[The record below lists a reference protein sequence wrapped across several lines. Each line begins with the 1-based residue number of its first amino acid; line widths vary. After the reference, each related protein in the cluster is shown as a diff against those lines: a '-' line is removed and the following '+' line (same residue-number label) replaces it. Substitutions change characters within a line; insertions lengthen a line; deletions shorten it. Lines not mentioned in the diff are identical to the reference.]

1 MICCNIY
8 PPSTKYKSIKQIF
21 IIVPSTSKKKR
32 QSTPQV
38 LAENPAKA
46 SDDFYAL
53 GKVIYCAL
61 TGLAVNE
68 YPGVPADMTISIDAN
83 LNKALRESC
92 SQPINSTAEFRKL
105 LAGKHLTPSPQKTK
119 DKRQAAAETNTFR
132 RDDCSLAGTFVY
144 LFYQPKKMEAKHIP
158 KSVQFDPEVE
168 KSGSGSRM

>member
-38 LAENPAKA
+38 LAGNPAKA
-46 SDDFYAL
+46 GDDFYAL

-68 YPGVPADMTISIDAN
+68 YPGIPADMTISIDAN

-105 LAGKHLTPSPQKTK
+105 LAGKHLK
-119 DKRQAAAETNTFR
+119 KRETFLFTFIYPCR
-132 RDDCSLAGTFVY
+132 EQNLIFMCF
-144 LFYQPKKMEAKHIP
+144 
-158 KSVQFDPEVE
+158 
-168 KSGSGSRM
+168 